1 MIKDYGDIPGW
12 FWWLDRRM
20 FETALEA
27 QAESAPGAL
36 VELGTYLGKSA
47 VIIGNFLRAGDR
59 FVALDLFGRDDLLT
73 DSADAVANRSEN
85 QKSYK
90 TLPRQQF
97 EANYLALHPRLPE
110 ILEALSSDIVHHVAP
125 GGARFVHIDAS
136 HLYSVVRVDAVNA
149 RSLLRP
155 GGMVV
160 FDDWRA
166 EHTPGVSAA
175 VWEAVFV
182 AGLIPVALTA
192 RKFYGVFSDPEP
204 YRRAFAALVEGD
216 QRLWCQEQQIA
227 LYPVLRIGQH
237 ETKATSKPP
246 ELVLNE
252 AAIDGLAA
260 KIAARLEPVVAAAG
274 RAAQR
279 DVGPAGVR
287 QGDHPVRPGQRK
299 TPEVAGTRPRR
310 LTRSVVRDVA
320 PPALTRWARS
330 RRRSG

>member
-90 TLPRQQF
+90 TLSRQQF

-125 GGARFVHIDAS
+125 GEARFVHIDAS

-227 LYPVLRIGQH
+227 EYPVLRIGQH

-252 AAIDGLAA
+252 AAIDGPGTASASTASAPIPACPPGRSSQGSPGWWPPCGCSSSWPGTTRPPPSSLVG
-260 KIAARLEPVVAAAG
+260 PPPSSG
-274 RAAQR
+274 RAS
-279 DVGPAGVR
+279 
-287 QGDHPVRPGQRK
+287 PVRPR
-299 TPEVAGTRPRR
+299 
-310 LTRSVVRDVA
+310 
-320 PPALTRWARS
+320 
-330 RRRSG
+330 